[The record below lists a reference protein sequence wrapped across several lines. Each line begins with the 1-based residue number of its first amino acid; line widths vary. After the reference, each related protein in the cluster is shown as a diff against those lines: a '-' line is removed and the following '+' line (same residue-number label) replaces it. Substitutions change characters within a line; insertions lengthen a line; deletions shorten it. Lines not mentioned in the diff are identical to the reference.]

1 MASRGNAEPE
11 RANAGAATRIR
22 TTLTRM
28 KRHRERLLNR
38 HVPSSL
44 NPMRIVR
51 VLRPSKRDRR
61 DVSGGRN
68 HWTLR
73 RRAMNSLIESNNL
86 SGESDRHDAS
96 APNRA
101 RNANPRLLPPRPPK
115 SAPNLVT
122 SNLSHATNEGSR
134 ARNAPHHDAKSPRR
148 DQSLRLQGLSHRPV
162 RSLSRSRHRAR
173 LNRSESGPL
182 PRDRQD
188 HHGVDPTCPELLNND
203 R

>member
-11 RANAGAATRIR
+11 RANAGAATRIQ
-22 TTLTRM
+22 TTVIRM
-28 KRHRERLLNR
+28 RRHREHLLNR
-38 HVPSSL
+38 HAPSSL
-44 NPMRIVR
+44 NLMRIVR

-86 SGESDRHDAS
+86 SGESDRPDAS

-101 RNANPRLLPPRPPK
+101 RNANLRLLLPRPQK

-122 SNLSHATNEGSR
+122 SVLSHATNEGSR
-134 ARNAPHHDAKSPRR
+134 ARNTPHHDAKSPRR
-148 DQSLRLQGLSHRPV
+148 DRSLRLQGLSHRPV
-162 RSLSRSRHRAR
+162 RSLSRSRHRALR
-173 LNRSESGPL
+173 NRSESGPL
-182 PRDRQD
+182 PRDLQGHR
-188 HHGVDPTCPELLNND
+188 GVDLTYPELLNSD